1 MRAKGDNPDR
11 VISSF
16 GARQHG
22 VVSRR
27 QLLGAGLSSSAI
39 GRRLEAGRLHR
50 VHQGVYAVGYPTLS
64 RERRW
69 MAAVLAGGEGA
80 VLSHR
85 SAASLWGMLPMRT
98 GPVET
103 SVPVASGRGRR
114 RGIVLHRRPTMLPG
128 HCSYRREIPVTTPAV
143 TISDLHQLV
152 SSAELRQAIRQA
164 EVRGLDTGLSDPPDP
179 TRSELE
185 HIFLELCK
193 QQKWPMPEVN
203 VRVGSR
209 LVDFL
214 WRERRVVV
222 ETDGYRYHRGHSAF
236 EDDHARD
243 LELRLLGYDLVRPS
257 YWQVVNDQHRVIAAV
272 EDAFRK
278 ARS

>member
-1 MRAKGDNPDR
+1 MRAKGDNLDW

-16 GARQHG
+16 GARQNG

-27 QLLGAGLSSSAI
+27 QLVAAGLSSSAI
-39 GRRLEAGRLHR
+39 GRRLETGRLHR

-64 RERRW
+64 WERRW

-85 SAASLWGMLPMRT
+85 SAASLWGMLPRRT
-98 GPVET
+98 GPVEI
-103 SVPVASGRGRR
+103 SVPVSSGRCRR
-114 RGIVLHRRPTMLPG
+114 RGIVVHRRPGLPD
-128 HCSYRREIPVTTPAV
+128 HCSRQREIPVTTSAV
-143 TISDLHQLV
+143 TISDLRQVV
-152 SSAELRQAIRQA
+152 SPAELRRAIRQA
-164 EVRGLDTGLSDPPDP
+164 EVRGLDTGLGDPSDP

-193 QQKWPMPEVN
+193 RQQWPVPEVN

-257 YWQVVNDQHRVIAAV
+257 YWQVVNDRHRVIAAV
-272 EDAFRK
+272 EDAFRR
-278 ARS
+278 AEAD